1 MCILITGSSGFIG
14 TNLINFLKE
23 KKINF
28 VDLDLEN
35 STIKHDITK
44 NFLLNKKLETLN
56 PKTIIHFAAISRI
69 KTCLSNT
76 DKTFEV
82 NIKGTK
88 NVLEYA
94 LEKKAKVIFASSY
107 TCHGNYFL
115 NPYTFSKYLG
125 EELCIYYN
133 QYYGLKIN
141 ILRLFNIYGIGQKK
155 TGNAANLVG
164 IFENNKENNLP
175 FEIYGDGKNKKHFIH
190 INDVCEGIFKLM
202 KKDFNFEIFNFG
214 ESKKYS
220 IKKISS
226 LFKANRIIY
235 LPKSKHDIDVAN
247 INMEE
252 TYEKLNWK
260 PRINLDNYINLF
272 VKNLNFKNGSN

>member
-1 MCILITGSSGFIG
+1 MCILITGSSGLIG
-14 TNLINFLKE
+14 TNLINFFKE

-28 VDLDLEN
+28 IDLDLKN

-44 NFLLNKKLETLN
+44 NFSSNKKLETLK

-69 KTCLSNT
+69 KTCLNNT

-94 LEKKAKVIFASSY
+94 FKKKAKVIFASSY
-107 TCHGNYFL
+107 TCHGDYFL

-125 EELCIYYN
+125 EELCSYYN

-141 ILRLFNIYGIGQKK
+141 ILRLFNIYGI
-155 TGNAANLVG
+155 AANLVR
-164 IFENNKENNLP
+164 IFENNKKNNLP

-202 KKDFNFEIFNFG
+202 KKDFNFETFNFG

-226 LFKANRIIY
+226 LFKAKKIIY
-235 LPKSKHDIDVAN
+235 LSKSKHDVNVTN

-260 PRINLDNYINLF
+260 PKINLENYIKLF
-272 VKNLNFKNGSN
+272 VENLNFKNESN